1 MRFSKLFIFGS
12 VSLLLSSCSKWPTVY
27 IGDSSGILSYDRVNH
42 RLEILWEKH
51 TQLKGEKTDTVTV
64 DSISI
69 TR

>member
-1 MRFSKLFIFGS
+1 MRFSKFFIIGT
-12 VSLLLSSCSKWPTVY
+12 VSLLLSSCTKWPAVY
-27 IGDSSGILSYDRVNH
+27 IGDSSGILTYDRINH

-51 TQLKGEKTDTVTV
+51 TQLKGEKMDTVTV

>member
-1 MRFSKLFIFGS
+1 MRFSKLLIIGT
-12 VSLLLSSCSKWPTVY
+12 VSLLLSSCTKWPAVY
-27 IGDSSGILSYDRVNH
+27 IGDSSGILTYDRINH
-42 RLEILWEKH
+42 KLEILWEKH

>member
-1 MRFSKLFIFGS
+1 MRFSKLFIIGT
-12 VSLLLSSCSKWPTVY
+12 VSLLLSSCTKWPAVY
-27 IGDSSGILSYDRVNH
+27 IGDTSGILTYDRINH

-51 TQLKGEKTDTVTV
+51 TQLKGEKMDTVTV